1 MSIVYVSGF
10 RNSVGAVTYIGNRQG
25 DQSFAPYWFK
35 EEDKDLAMQLAVKAA
50 DAYPL
55 QAEVFLIHLEIEIA

>member
-10 RNSVGAVTYIGNRQG
+10 RNSAGAVTYIGNRQG
-25 DQSFAPYWFK
+25 DPSFAPYEFK
-35 EEDKDLAMQLAVKAA
+35 EADKELAMQLAVKAA

-55 QAEVFLIHLEIEIA
+55 WAEVFLTKHEIT